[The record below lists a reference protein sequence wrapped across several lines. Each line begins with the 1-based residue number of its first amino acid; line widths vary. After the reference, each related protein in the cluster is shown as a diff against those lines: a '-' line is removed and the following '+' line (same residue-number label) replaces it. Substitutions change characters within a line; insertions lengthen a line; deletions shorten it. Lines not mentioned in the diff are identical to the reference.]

1 MSLDPLTAAFDLGK
15 IAIEK
20 IWPDPVKRA
29 QEVLKL
35 ETLKQTGDIE
45 TLNARVKLMLGQISI
60 NLKEAEHKSLFVA
73 GWRPAV
79 GWMCCIVMAFNYL
92 GVYAL
97 EYAAMYL
104 DFIPPVRMDMSD
116 LWPVLVGMLGICSAA
131 RSFDKRN
138 GVQTD
143 RLGK

>member
-20 IWPDPVKRA
+20 IWPDPIKRA

-79 GWMCCIVMAFNYL
+79 GWMCVTVMAFNYL
-92 GVYAL
+92 GVYFM
-97 EYAAMYL
+97 EYLAIYYEIAT
-104 DFIPPVRMDMSD
+104 PVRMDMSE
-116 LWPVLVGMLGICSAA
+116 LWPVLLGMLGVGSM

>member
-20 IWPDPVKRA
+20 IWPDPTKRA
-29 QEVLKL
+29 RELLKL
-35 ETLKQTGDIE
+35 ETLKQRGDIE
-45 TLNARVKLMLGQISI
+45 VLNAHVQLMLGQISI

-79 GWMCCIVMAFNYL
+79 GWVCVTIMAFNYL
-92 GVYAL
+92 GVYML
-97 EYAAMYL
+97 EYAAMYHDL
-104 DFIPPVRMDMSD
+104 EIPARMDMGE
-116 LWPVLVGMLGICSAA
+116 LWPVLLGMLGIGTM

-143 RLGK
+143 SMGR